1 MPSSVFSLFCSAHAV
16 CLSLRMHSQTLPPVH
31 AEPLPTAA
39 IQRQRWLVAVLVLL
53 HALLLIHDLADPQ
66 AWRAG
71 DRSWARAEKIE
82 YVLHGDQ
89 PMVFEHLPRQQP
101 EPDIWNRIT
110 RLGAPGDFLPQ
121 TALVAV
127 GGIPLL
133 VLVQS
138 LLAVISAVFLYRLI
152 MLLGLSSGPAV
163 IGTAIYALLPGNL
176 LQAHVLGAEGL
187 FIPLLPISAYWVVAA
202 LRGRAPSHW
211 LYRGAALFGIAALLR
226 TQMVLLPLVFLLLAL
241 VWAPR
246 RWHRILV
253 LATALTM
260 APNLIWVG
268 LASLAD
274 EPVRMAPVDAD
285 TSYHWRHRIWRMN
298 KYIPE
303 AEAMPSPTKRDRVE
317 TSTLLAYIA
326 EHPGA
331 YLRTVLT
338 DNLDYIGNP
347 GSVQFVRYLGVLG
360 EMPDPE
366 VFKAAKDRGVAAV
379 IQALLDWNA
388 AFTVFFAVHIVL
400 WGAVLLLA
408 AFGMW
413 QWLRAP
419 LLGSPWS
426 TALLIA
432 YFGYNLAVIQLA
444 GHSRWSL
451 RQPLEWVLVLAA
463 LSGALPLLR
472 SRREAHPS

>member
-1 MPSSVFSLFCSAHAV
+1 
-16 CLSLRMHSQTLPPVH
+16 MHSQTLPPVH
-31 AEPLPTAA
+31 AEPLPTTAV
-39 IQRQRWLVAVLVLL
+39 QRQRWLVAVLLL
-53 HALLLIHDLADPQ
+53 VHALLLIHDLTDPQ

-89 PMVFEHLPRQQP
+89 PIVFEHLPQQQP
-101 EPDIWNRIT
+101 EPEMWNRIA

-121 TALVAV
+121 TALVAL

-133 VLVQS
+133 VFVQS
-138 LLAVISAVFLYRLI
+138 LLAVMSAVFLYRLI
-152 MLLGLSSGPAV
+152 MMLGLGSGPAV
-163 IGTAIYALLPGNL
+163 IGAAIYALLPGNL

-187 FIPLLPISAYWVVAA
+187 FIPLLPVSAYWIVAA
-202 LRGRAPSHW
+202 LRGRAPPSR
-211 LYRGAALFGIAALLR
+211 LYQGAALFGVAALLR
-226 TQMVLLPLVFLLLAL
+226 TQVVLLPLVFLLLAL

-246 RWHRILV
+246 RWHRMFV
-253 LATALTM
+253 LATAISMT
-260 APNLIWVG
+260 PNLIWVG
-268 LASLAD
+268 VASFAD
-274 EPVRMAPVDAD
+274 EPLRMAPVDAD
-285 TSYHWRHRIWRMN
+285 ASYHWRHRIWRMN
-298 KYIPE
+298 TYIPE
-303 AEAMPSPTKRDRVE
+303 AESMPSPGKRDPIE
-317 TSTLLAYIA
+317 TRTMLAYIA

-338 DNLDYIGNP
+338 DNLDYFGNP
-347 GSVQFVRYLGVLG
+347 GSVQLVRYLGVLG
-360 EMPDPE
+360 EMPDPL

-379 IQALLDWNA
+379 IQTLLEWNA
-388 AFTVFFAVHIVL
+388 AFTVFFSVHIVL

-408 AFGMW
+408 ACGIW

-419 LLGSPWS
+419 LLGTPWS

-432 YFGYNLAVIQLA
+432 YLGYNLAVIQLA

-463 LSGALPLLR
+463 LSGVLPLLR
-472 SRREAHPS
+472 KGRPARPS

>member
-1 MPSSVFSLFCSAHAV
+1 
-16 CLSLRMHSQTLPPVH
+16 MHSQTLPPVH
-31 AEPLPTAA
+31 AEPLPTRAV
-39 IQRQRWLVAVLVLL
+39 QRQRWLVGVLILV
-53 HALLLIHDLADPQ
+53 HALLLIHDLSDPQ

-89 PMVFEHLPRQQP
+89 PIVFDHLPRQQP
-101 EPDIWNRIT
+101 EPQMWNRIA

-121 TALVAV
+121 TALVAA

-138 LLAVISAVFLYRLI
+138 LLAILSAVFLYRLI
-152 MLLGLSSGPAV
+152 MLLGLGSGPAV
-163 IGTAIYALLPGNL
+163 TGAMVYALLPGNL

-187 FIPLLPISAYWVVAA
+187 FIPLLPISAYWLVAA
-202 LRGRAPSHW
+202 MRGRAPPSR
-211 LYRGAALFGIAALLR
+211 LYLAAALFGFAALLR
-226 TQMVLLPLVFLLLAL
+226 TQVVLLPFVFLLLAL

-246 RWHRILV
+246 RWHRMLV
-253 LATALTM
+253 LATALSIT
-260 APNLIWVG
+260 PNLIWMG
-268 LASLAD
+268 AASLAD
-274 EPVRMAPVDAD
+274 EPLRMAPVDAD
-285 TSYHWRHRIWRMN
+285 ASYHWRHRIWRMN

-303 AEAMPSPTKRDRVE
+303 AEAMPSPGKRDPIE
-317 TSTLLAYIA
+317 TRTLLAYIA

-338 DNLDYIGNP
+338 DNLDYFGNP
-347 GSVQFVRYLGVLG
+347 GSVQLVRYLGVLG
-360 EMPDPE
+360 EMPDPQ

-379 IQALLDWNA
+379 IQTLLEWNA
-388 AFTVFFAVHIVL
+388 AFTVFFSVHTVL

-408 AFGMW
+408 ASGIW

-419 LLGSPWS
+419 LLGTPWS

-432 YFGYNLAVIQLA
+432 YLGYNLAVIQLA

-463 LSGALPLLR
+463 LSGVLPLLR
-472 SRREAHPS
+472 KGRPARPS

>member
-1 MPSSVFSLFCSAHAV
+1 
-16 CLSLRMHSQTLPPVH
+16 MHSQTLPPTV
-31 AEPLPTAA
+31 AEPLPTVAV
-39 IQRQRWLVAVLVLL
+39 QRQRWLIAVLALI
-53 HALLLIHDLADPQ
+53 HALLLIHDLSDPQ

-89 PMVFEHLPRQQP
+89 PMVFEHLPRQQA

-121 TALVAV
+121 TVLVTV

-138 LLAVISAVFLYRLI
+138 LLAVLSAVFLYRLI
-152 MLLGLSSGPAV
+152 LMLGLGSGPAV
-163 IGTAIYALLPGNL
+163 IGAAVYALLPGNL

-187 FIPLLPISAYWVVAA
+187 FIPLLPISAYCLVAA
-202 LRGRAPSHW
+202 LRGRAPPSR
-211 LYRGAALFGIAALLR
+211 LYLGAAVFGLAALLR
-226 TQMVLLPLVFLLLAL
+226 TQVVLLPVAFLLLAL

-253 LATALTM
+253 LATAITLT
-260 APNLIWVG
+260 PSLIWIG
-268 LASLAD
+268 AASTSD

-303 AEAMPSPTKRDRVE
+303 AEAMPSPGRRDPVE
-317 TSTLLAYIA
+317 TRVMLAYIA

-331 YLRTVLT
+331 YLRTVMT
-338 DNLDYIGNP
+338 DNLDYFGNP

-379 IQALLDWNA
+379 IQTLLEWNA
-388 AFTVFFAVHIVL
+388 AFTVFFSVHIAL
-400 WGAVLLLA
+400 WGALLLLA
-408 AFGMW
+408 AFGVW

-419 LLGSPWS
+419 LLGNPWS
-426 TALLIA
+426 TVLLVA
-432 YFGYNLAVIQLA
+432 YLGYNMAVIQLA

-451 RQPLEWVLVLAA
+451 RQPLEWVLVVAA
-463 LSGALPLLR
+463 LSGGLYLLPSSFR
-472 SRREAHPS
+472 TRQS

>member
-1 MPSSVFSLFCSAHAV
+1 MAV
-16 CLSLRMHSQTLPPVH
+16 
-31 AEPLPTAA
+31 
-39 IQRQRWLVAVLVLL
+39 QRQRWLIAVLALI
-53 HALLLIHDLADPQ
+53 HALLLVHDLTDSQ

-89 PMVFEHLPRQQP
+89 PMVFKHLPRQQP
-101 EPDIWNRIT
+101 EPEMWNRIA

-127 GGIPLL
+127 GGIALL

-138 LLAVISAVFLYRLI
+138 LLAVMCAVFLYRLI
-152 MLLGLSSGPAV
+152 MMLGLGSGPAV
-163 IGTAIYALLPGNL
+163 IGAATYALLPGNL

-202 LRGRAPSHW
+202 LRGRAPPSR
-211 LYRGAALFGIAALLR
+211 LYLGAALFGIAALLR
-226 TQMVLLPLVFLLLAL
+226 TQVVLLPVVFLLLAL
-241 VWAPR
+241 LWAPR
-246 RWHRILV
+246 RWHRMFV
-253 LATALTM
+253 LATAISMT
-260 APNLIWVG
+260 PNLIWIG
-268 LASLAD
+268 AASLAD
-274 EPVRMAPVDAD
+274 EPLRMAPVDAD
-285 TSYHWRHRIWRMN
+285 ASYHWRHRIWRMN
-298 KYIPE
+298 KHIPE
-303 AEAMPSPTKRDRVE
+303 TEAMPSPAKREPVATR
-317 TSTLLAYIA
+317 TLLAYIA

-331 YLRTVLT
+331 YLRTVFT
-338 DNLDYIGNP
+338 DNLDYFGNP

-360 EMPDPE
+360 EMPDPL
-366 VFKAAKDRGVAAV
+366 VFKAAKDDGVAAV
-379 IQALLDWNA
+379 IQTLLDWNA
-388 AFTVFFAVHIVL
+388 AFTVFFAVHIML

-408 AFGMW
+408 AVGMW
-413 QWLRAP
+413 HWLRAP

-432 YFGYNLAVIQLA
+432 YFAYNLAVIQLA

-463 LSGALPLLR
+463 LSGALQLLPKAFETRR
-472 SRREAHPS
+472 S